1 MKIFVY
7 EHITGGGCLGEPLP
21 AALRAEGELMLR
33 SVVSDLAA
41 IAHVEVVT
49 MCDARIELAD
59 LPAERHVVRDP
70 GEWQRLFDQLVAQ
83 SDALWPVA
91 PETGGTLETLSR
103 AALAADRVL
112 LNSRPD
118 AVRVAA
124 SKRLTAEALAA
135 AGIGAIPTYR
145 ASEPPSSRR
154 GQWVAKPDDGCG
166 CHDTRLFDDFA
177 SAALWIEAQSDPGN
191 YVIQPYVPGEAV
203 SLSVLARE
211 GEACLMSVNRQR
223 VVVRDG
229 GFVFLG
235 SVVND
240 LADAGGRCARLAA
253 RVARAVPGL
262 WGYFGID
269 IILGEQGPTVAEINP
284 RLTTSYAGLGA
295 ALECNPA
302 AWVLGLLERGPPP
315 APAPRA
321 KKVDIDLRYIH
332 THA

>member
-33 SVVSDLAA
+33 SVVSGLAA
-41 IAHVEVVT
+41 IPQVEVVT
-49 MCDARIELAD
+49 MCDGRVDLGD

-70 GEWQRLFDQLVAQ
+70 GERRRLFDRLLAR

-91 PETGGTLETLSR
+91 PETGGTLERLSR
-103 AALAADRVL
+103 AALAAGRVL
-112 LNSRPD
+112 LSSRPE

-124 SKRLTAEALAA
+124 SKRRTAEALAA
-135 AGIGAIPTYR
+135 AGVEIIPTFR
-145 ASEPPSSRR
+145 PSEPPPWAG

-166 CHDTRLFDDFA
+166 CQDTRLFDDFA
-177 SAALWIEAQSDPGN
+177 SASDWVGAQADPGN
-191 YVIQPYVPGEAV
+191 YVVQPYVRGEAA
-203 SLSVLARE
+203 SLCVLARQ
-211 GEACLMSVNRQR
+211 GEACLLSVNRQR

-253 RVARAVPGL
+253 RVARALPGL

-269 IILGEQGPTVAEINP
+269 IILGERGPTVAEINP
-284 RLTTSYAGLGA
+284 RLTTSYAGLAA

-302 AWVLGLLERGPPP
+302 AWVLGLLERGLPLAPPP
-315 APAPRA
+315 HAR
-321 KKVDIDLRYIH
+321 KVDIDLRYIH
-332 THA
+332 GHA